1 MSIKTPPKD
10 RSGKTAEEF
19 RKIGAYVIRSDESRE
34 RIDKIRDKICQK
46 LEETIIAETPQ
57 KTLENLGKKWME
69 IVGVIRHVGIP
80 YLRGGTDPNTARLVF
95 LFEKMDGMAKSFVSV
110 MTDLVKSYVEA
121 ETIKIKKG
129 MLTEY
134 VTSWDTTRK
143 IIRFMY
149 KEFFPRALGIAG
161 ISWRHED
168 LTEKEVISIQQAIV
182 SVSQRED
189 ISRDDL
195 FGIR

>member
-1 MSIKTPPKD
+1 MSMKRPPKD
-10 RSGKTAEEF
+10 RYGATAEEF
-19 RKIGAYVIRSDESRE
+19 RKIGAYVVRSDESRE
-34 RIDKIRDKICQK
+34 RMDKIRDEICKK
-46 LEETIIAETPQ
+46 LEESVVADTPQ
-57 KTLENLGKKWME
+57 ETLENLGKKWME

-80 YLRGGTDPNTARLVF
+80 YLRGGTDANTARLVF

-110 MTDLVKSYVEA
+110 MTDLVESYVEA

-161 ISWRHED
+161 ISWRQED
-168 LTEKEVISIQQAIV
+168 LTEKEVISIQQPVV

-189 ISRDDL
+189 ITRDDL
-195 FGIR
+195 FGVK